1 MAYNF
6 DNVINRWNSSC
17 EKYDMIAEKGY
28 PQDMI
33 PLWVA
38 DMDFA
43 APECVKDAMRQVV
56 DRGIFGYSHCQD
68 RYYEAVAGWFF
79 RRYGWNIH
87 RSWVIQTPGVVT
99 ALSAAVRVA
108 TQPGDAVLIQPPVY
122 HQFFNVINRN
132 GRRVVENAL
141 RYEGGAYSMD
151 FEDMEQKIR
160 ENGIKLFILCSPHN
174 PTCRVWSKEE
184 LQQVG
189 AICKKYGV
197 TVMADEIYCDFFS
210 PGYHHTPFALACPD
224 MVENLIVSTSPS
236 KSFNTAGLQI
246 SNIIVPGDALRARFQ
261 TEIGIVG
268 YNNCNYMGLIAC
280 QAAYEGGEAWLEA
293 CKAYIWEN
301 AQYVMNFTAQNLPG
315 IHVIEPQ
322 GTYLMWLDC
331 SGLGLTPQEL
341 EELLLSKA
349 HIWPDIG
356 TKFGEKSGLFIRMAL
371 ACPRSVLE
379 EAMTR
384 LEKAVAVYR
393 KSEAVLR

>member
-1 MAYNF
+1 MAYQF
-6 DNVINRWNSSC
+6 DLPISRWNTSC
-17 EKYDMIAEKGY
+17 EKYDMISEKGY

-43 APECVKDAMRQVV
+43 APDCVKDAMRQAV

-68 RYYEAVAGWFF
+68 RYFDAVSGWFS
-79 RRYGWNIH
+79 RRYGWKID

-99 ALSAAVRVA
+99 ALSAAVRIS

-132 GRRVVENAL
+132 GRRVVENTL
-141 RYEGGAYSMD
+141 VYENGGYHMD
-151 FEDMEQKIR
+151 FADMEQKIR

-189 AICKKYGV
+189 AICKKYDV
-197 TVMADEIYCDFFS
+197 TIMSDEIYCDFFS
-210 PGYHHTPFALACPD
+210 PGYTHTPFALACPD
-224 MVENLIVSTSPS
+224 LVENLIVSTSPS

-246 SNIIVPGDALRARFQ
+246 SNIIVPGEALRAKFQ

-268 YNNCNYMGLIAC
+268 YNNCNYMGLIAT
-280 QAAYEGGEAWLEA
+280 QAAYEGGEEWLEA

-301 AQYVMNFTAQNLPG
+301 TCYVRDFIQENIPG

-322 GTYLMWLDC
+322 GTYLLWLDC
-331 SGLGLTPQEL
+331 TGLGLTAPEL
-341 EELLLSKA
+341 ENLLLCQA
-349 HIWPDIG
+349 RIWPDIG
-356 TKFGEKSGLFIRMAL
+356 TKFGEKTGLFIRMAL
-371 ACPRSVLE
+371 ACPHSVLE
-379 EAMTR
+379 EAMQR
-384 LEKAVAVYR
+384 LKAALC
-393 KSEAVLR
+393 K

>member
-1 MAYNF
+1 MAYQF
-6 DNVINRWNSSC
+6 DLPISRWHTSC
-17 EKYDMIAEKGY
+17 EKYDMISEKGY

-43 APECVKDAMRQVV
+43 APDCVKDAMRQAV

-68 RYYEAVAGWFF
+68 RYYDAVSGWFF
-79 RRYGWNIH
+79 RRYGWKID

-99 ALSAAVRVA
+99 ALSAAVRIS

-132 GRRVVENAL
+132 GRRVVENEL
-141 RYEGGAYSMD
+141 KYENGEYRMD
-151 FEDMEQKIR
+151 FADMEQKIL
-160 ENGIKLFILCSPHN
+160 ENHIKLFILCSPHN

-189 AICKKYGV
+189 AICKKYDV
-197 TVMADEIYCDFFS
+197 TIMSDEIYCDFFS
-210 PGYHHTPFALACPD
+210 PGYAHTPFALACPD
-224 MVENLIVSTSPS
+224 LVENLIVSTSPS

-246 SNIIVPGDALRARFQ
+246 SNIIVPGEALRAKFQ

-268 YNNCNYMGLIAC
+268 YNNCNYMGLIAT
-280 QAAYEGGEAWLEA
+280 QAAYEGGEEWLEA

-301 AQYVMNFTAQNLPG
+301 TCYVRDFIQKNIPG
-315 IHVIEPQ
+315 IHVVEPQ
-322 GTYLMWLDC
+322 GTYLLWLDC
-331 SGLGLTPQEL
+331 TGLGLTAPEL
-341 EELLLSKA
+341 EDLLLCQA
-349 HIWPDIG
+349 RIWPDIG
-356 TKFGEKSGLFIRMAL
+356 TKFGEKTGLFIRMAL

-379 EAMTR
+379 EAMQR
-384 LEKAVAVYR
+384 LKAVLC
-393 KSEAVLR
+393 K